1 MRRELCCAHD
11 LASVASARFSLKSNE
26 RQRDLLTLASSH
38 VDFASSLLPWLPA
51 LPNDRPT
58 HDRCAPAACSERQS
72 CIAIPTSS
80 RYSSRCPKQLITS
93 PTLSVHG
100 SPDPGYLHY
109 LHTHTHCFLP
119 SMPSS
124 SGSLRKPHR
133 LRRQVKRPSRTL
145 PSPHQLRGS
154 YTCSADHNGLADQLH
169 QVELR
174 VTDGQWTRNSTIFCI
189 SRTKS

>member
-58 HDRCAPAACSERQS
+58 HDHCAP
-72 CIAIPTSS
+72 
-80 RYSSRCPKQLITS
+80 
-93 PTLSVHG
+93 VHG

-109 LHTHTHCFLP
+109 LHTHTASFLP
-119 SMPSS
+119 CLLAQGLSASHIASVGKSSVHPGPSHPPTS
-124 SGSLRKPHR
+124 SAEVTHAAQITTDLQISHTKSNLVLQMANGRAIPLSSAYHVPR
-133 LRRQVKRPSRTL
+133 VSRTRL
-145 PSPHQLRGS
+145 
-154 YTCSADHNGLADQLH
+154 
-169 QVELR
+169 
-174 VTDGQWTRNSTIFCI
+174 
-189 SRTKS
+189 